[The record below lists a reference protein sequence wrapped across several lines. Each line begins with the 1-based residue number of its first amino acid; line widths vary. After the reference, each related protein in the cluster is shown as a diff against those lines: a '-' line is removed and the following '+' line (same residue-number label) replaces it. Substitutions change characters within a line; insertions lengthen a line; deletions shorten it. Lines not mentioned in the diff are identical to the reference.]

1 MVKQQSSKRLQNVV
15 KIYLILSIAAAVY
28 YFSFLFNPA
37 NISNI
42 YVYILL
48 VLAEIYIFVQSV
60 GTWYTLL
67 HINENFMPYGF
78 KRFKR
83 DLIKNKEIEG
93 GVAVFVTVAGEPL
106 EILKETLIA
115 AKKMKV
121 KHTTYLLDDLG
132 DMYRKKNMPYKE
144 LADELGVKYLKTYK
158 NDLQKIGSLNYGLK
172 KTKEKYIANFDA
184 DFIPSENFLI
194 ETLPYML
201 DETLGWVQTP
211 QAFREL
217 NNLISRGGSEAVES
231 FYEYTMPGKNSFNA
245 AMFVGTNALFRRT
258 ALESIGGFQYH
269 HSEDVWTGYCLHQ
282 AGWKSIA
289 IPDKLAFGLCPDDVA
304 SLFKQSL
311 RWSGGSLEIFLHERV
326 FKKNLTMDQKLQYF
340 MTFSF
345 YLYGL
350 VILIMI
356 LMPIIYLILGV
367 KPLQSLGS
375 EWAVH
380 YIPYFIFQFSTIALF
395 ASRLSP
401 SAIILSMNLYPIYI
415 KGFIN
420 ALRRK
425 HSKWVVTN
433 LRNDNKYSVF
443 STLSALYW
451 HIFVVFISIIAL
463 IIGLINVRESVTT
476 IISAFWV
483 FVNMMLTLL
492 FIFGAIHA
500 EKQKYATKPD
510 KKVEEDI
517 GDKKVLEGQTRI
529 KSPVKVEVNVG

>member
-1 MVKQQSSKRLQNVV
+1 MVKQEQSKRLQNVV

-42 YVYILL
+42 YVYLLL
-48 VLAEIYIFVQSV
+48 VVAEIYIFVQSV

-67 HINENFMPYGF
+67 HINENSKPYGYKKF
-78 KRFKR
+78 KRE
-83 DLIKNKEIEG
+83 LIEKKSVDG

-106 EILKETLIA
+106 DILRETLIA

-132 DMYRKKNMPYKE
+132 DMYRKRNMPYKD

-158 NDLQKIGSLNYGLK
+158 NDQQKVGSLNYGLK

-184 DFIPSENFLI
+184 DFIPAENFLI

-201 DETLGWVQTP
+201 DEGLGWVQTP

-217 NNLISRGGSEAVES
+217 NNLISRGGSEAVEA
-231 FYEYTMPGKNSFNA
+231 FYDSTMPGKNSFNA

-289 IPDKLAFGLCPDDVA
+289 IPDKLAFGLCPDDIS

-326 FKKNLTMDQKLQYF
+326 FKKNLTLDQKVQYF

-356 LMPIIYLILGV
+356 LMPILYLILGV
-367 KPLQSLGS
+367 KPLQSFGS
-375 EWAVH
+375 EWALH

-395 ASRLSP
+395 ASRLSFP
-401 SAIILSMNLYPIYI
+401 AMIISMNLYPIYI
-415 KGFIN
+415 RGLIN

-433 LRNDNKYSVF
+433 LKNDNKFSLL
-443 STLSALYW
+443 STLNQLYW
-451 HIFVVFISIIAL
+451 HVFIVFISVVAL
-463 IIGLINVRESVTT
+463 FIGLINVRESATAL
-476 IISAFWV
+476 ISAFWV
-483 FVNMMLTLL
+483 CVNMVLTLA
-492 FIFGAIHA
+492 FIIGAIRA
-500 EKQKYATKPD
+500 EKQKYS
-510 KKVEEDI
+510 KKHEP
-517 GDKKVLEGQTRI
+517 KVIEVIEAKDTPI
-529 KSPVKVEVNVG
+529 KVNIA